1 MSDNKGERM
10 PITAEDLADALTV
23 NEAATILHLSER
35 HMRRLI
41 AEGNIQIVRPGTK
54 RGRIYITK
62 RALTDYL
69 NRSKGG
75 RR

>member
-1 MSDNKGERM
+1 M

-23 NEAATILHLSER
+23 PEAALTLRLSER

-41 AEGNIQIVRPGTK
+41 AEGAIQTVRPGG
-54 RGRIYITK
+54 RGRSRIYITR

-69 NRSKGG
+69 NKNKGG
-75 RR
+75 HR